1 MPPDSVSL
9 PHIIAQAHS
18 SNKFVQGHRSTRPLA
33 TRREKRDA
41 TLSGT
46 GPPMKDEESV
56 SSGGTEAK
64 DVRDSGAGDLIKRI
78 SQTDV
83 DTPDASSSRRS
94 ASLGDLGSTTIPERT
109 LLRDPELWFDDG
121 NLVLVAGDVQFC
133 VYKGLLTSQSAV
145 FKDML
150 SLPQPVSDDANVHD
164 GPSPNCASVHLSDSP
179 EDLRHFLR
187 AFTNGKLRYV
197 INPTFQYRTVVNDQY
212 DTVGTSPASTKS
224 PPASASATSTSATP
238 SSRATSPTSRSTT
251 STTSTPGGT
260 SPPSTRP
267 TSGPSTASAQ

>member
-1 MPPDSVSL
+1 MGDPAGKLVLTESTNMPPDSVSL
-9 PHIIAQAHS
+9 PHIAQAHS

-33 TRREKRDA
+33 TRRDKRDA

-64 DVRDSGAGDLIKRI
+64 DVRDYGAGDLIKRI

-83 DTPDASSSRRS
+83 DMLRASSSQSSGSLDDPGSS
-94 ASLGDLGSTTIPERT
+94 AIPERT
-109 LLRDPELWFDDG
+109 LSRDSELWFDDG

-150 SLPQPVSDDANVHD
+150 SLPQPISDDVNAHD
-164 GPSPNCASVHLSDSP
+164 DLSQSRACVHLSDSP
-179 EDLRHFLR
+179 EDVRHFLR

-197 INPTFQYRTVVNDQY
+197 TGHQRH
-212 DTVGTSPASTKS
+212 
-224 PPASASATSTSATP
+224 
-238 SSRATSPTSRSTT
+238 RSTQQT
-251 STTSTPGGT
+251 LTMNLTQGRARLQRGLRLH
-260 SPPSTRP
+260 PPRP
-267 TSGPSTASAQ
+267 QVPVRLRRPELHRVPQEVLR